1 MNPRL
6 PLCESGDHTRLIY
19 RPNRVF
25 IEKIYAGDLEVSV
38 RTCVE
43 AVRCQ
48 LLSVRR
54 AGKGRSK
61 PLYDLPLLFSLGII
75 ESWFCIKEVFP
86 NSNISETVKSTNKLG
101 YSAPL

>member
-38 RTCVE
+38 RTCVD

-48 LLSVRR
+48 LLSVRS
-54 AGKGRSK
+54 AGKEGAS
-61 PLYDLPLLFSLGII
+61 PVMICLSLLA
-75 ESWFCIKEVFP
+75 W
-86 NSNISETVKSTNKLG
+86 NH
-101 YSAPL
+101 